1 MPVRNRK
8 EKVKKPEP
16 KTEVVLYNEDDWDY
30 AAIAKKRLDFV
41 RLNDPGKSSN
51 LSSYLNSIRWK
62 F

>member
-8 EKVKKPEP
+8 EKTKKVEP
-16 KTEVVLYNEDDWDY
+16 KTEVILYNEDDWDY

-51 LSSYLNSIRWK
+51 HFLLLTY
-62 F
+62 